1 MLAIKACLS
10 HTVLTTSA
18 QEGQLVPK
26 LTRGSRACPQ
36 AWLTVSGFFYTKDCE
51 TASVTEYY
59 LEILKYQMK
68 AQKLRYDS
76 TDYSAV
82 PTMLKP
88 VTICLTTASGSEPYK
103 CQAQLQMGFFVQSL
117 KRFCQ
122 PLSNIIHPGL
132 CLNFR
137 TCSSS
142 GPLPP
147 RCSIPSTFHL
157 FFFFFSFSPFSL
169 SFSISL
175 FFHQII

>member
-1 MLAIKACLS
+1 
-10 HTVLTTSA
+10 
-18 QEGQLVPK
+18 
-26 LTRGSRACPQ
+26 
-36 AWLTVSGFFYTKDCE
+36 
-51 TASVTEYY
+51 
-59 LEILKYQMK
+59 
-68 AQKLRYDS
+68 
-76 TDYSAV
+76 
-82 PTMLKP
+82 MLKP

-157 FFFFFSFSPFSL
+157 FFFLFLLFPLFSFFFNLSLLPSDHLTQAVPCLHSHTVEGASGHGAESLNTHSVMQILCAIGLLQRELHFTDMTNIFCFRQVREFLMTFS
-169 SFSISL
+169 S
-175 FFHQII
+175 Q